1 MGPRRYSA
9 LALCE
14 AAARRGPGLK
24 GKKRRGK
31 REREREK
38 RTRAREESE
47 TTRSNEDGESERWRK
62 GERMR
67 DWREGGGQGMEKEAN
82 ERKNERT
89 NERTWPGHVTA
100 ATTED
105 INQRAHC
112 ARG

>member
-1 MGPRRYSA
+1 
-9 LALCE
+9 
-14 AAARRGPGLK
+14 
-24 GKKRRGK
+24 
-31 REREREK
+31 
-38 RTRAREESE
+38 
-47 TTRSNEDGESERWRK
+47 
-62 GERMR
+62 
-67 DWREGGGQGMEKEAN
+67 MEKEANERTN

>member
-24 GKKRRGK
+24 GKRKKG
-31 REREREK
+31 
-38 RTRAREESE
+38 RAREESE
-47 TTRSNEDGESERWRK
+47 TTRSNEDEESEGWRK
-62 GERMR
+62 GSEC
-67 DWREGGGQGMEKEAN
+67 EIGEKE
-82 ERKNERT
+82 EDRGWKRRRT
-89 NERTWPGHVTA
+89 DERTWPGHVTA